1 MWVHEV
7 RRTQNENRC
16 RLKAIWRALTDDAR
30 ENRRKLRT
38 HHLQTLES
46 SLDERKGARITVSK
60 LKKKDLIK
68 SYPELDGISDF
79 CIRDALRNR
88 LSYRFK
94 KLEKAPKLSTESGRI
109 RMLYESAKVMLSLL
123 QGEVKTVLFDE
134 C

>member
-1 MWVHEV
+1 MRVHEV
-7 RRTQNENRC
+7 RRTQNEYRC
-16 RLKAIWRALTDDAR
+16 RLKAIWRALADDER

-46 SLDERKGARITVSK
+46 SLDERKGAGITVSK
-60 LKKKDLIK
+60 LKIDLIK

-88 LSYRFK
+88 LSYSFK

-109 RMLYESAKVMLSLL
+109 RMLHESAKVMLSLL
-123 QGEVKTVLFDE
+123 QRKVKTVLFDE